1 MSMRRRRTG
10 RVKVA
15 FSAIETLAAKELAD
29 SAFAKAMGEKTW
41 TLTRHSALYR
51 RKDGS
56 YTLCLVW
63 HGGKGHT
70 LTSTMRGLRLEE
82 AV

>member
-10 RVKVA
+10 RVKIE
-15 FSAIETLAAKELAD
+15 FSKIEEMAAQHLAASALA
-29 SAFAKAMGEKTW
+29 SAMNEAW
-41 TLTRHSALYR
+41 RLTKHSALHR

-63 HGGKGHT
+63 HGENGAT
-70 LTSTMRGLRLEE
+70 LTSTMRGLQLEE
-82 AV
+82 TAA